1 MLQPDLAARAFPF
14 LFMSHPL
21 ETLLRK
27 ARRLLGVSEM
37 HGSQSLPAR
46 LYTCALELATL
57 GRGIPRH
64 LNGEPVLRLDPRCR
78 FLDDSYEPE
87 VWSWLKQ
94 RLNPGDVMLDV
105 GAQFGLYAMLA
116 ARVTG
121 PGGKVHA
128 FEPAPDSQA
137 VMRRHLKL
145 NGLADAVTLVP
156 AAASTDS
163 GEAVLHMAGTH
174 PSNTLAPTG
183 ADPVA
188 LKPVKVRVVSLDDY
202 CREQNITPKLV
213 KIDVEGWE
221 LNVLKGATGLLANPA
236 TIFLV
241 EMHPY
246 AWQSAGH
253 DAQAVADF
261 LSAHHLELEPL
272 TGQSDPLREYGEVW
286 IKTARQSA

>member
-1 MLQPDLAARAFPF
+1 MLGIG
-14 LFMSHPL
+14 
-21 ETLLRK
+21 ET
-27 ARRLLGVSEM
+27 
-37 HGSQSLPAR
+37 HGSQSMPAR
-46 LYTCALELATL
+46 LYTWALEMATL
-57 GRGIPRH
+57 GRGIPRQ
-64 LNGEPVLRLDPRCR
+64 LNGEQMLHLDPQCR
-78 FLDDSYEPE
+78 FLGDSYEPE
-87 VWSWLKQ
+87 VWFWLKQ
-94 RLNPGDVMLDV
+94 RLQPGDVMLDV

-121 PGGKVHA
+121 PFGKIHA

-145 NGLADAVTLVP
+145 NNLANSVTLVP
-156 AAASTDS
+156 AAAGEHS
-163 GEAVLHMAGTH
+163 GEALLHMAGTH

-183 ADPVA
+183 ADPVS
-188 LKPVKVRVVSLDDY
+188 LQPVEVRVVSLDDY
-202 CREQNITPKLV
+202 CRDQRITPRVV

-221 LNVLKGATGLLANPA
+221 LNVLKGAVELLAAPG

-246 AWQSAGH
+246 AWESAGH

-261 LSAHHLELEPL
+261 LIAYQLELQPL

-286 IKTARQSA
+286 IKSVSQSD